1 MAKINKK
8 ISLENQIGQL
18 QSDWFNIEWD
28 FRQDIHTLMDI
39 DYDSSTLRQRVKAKS
54 MELQRLDEDIRAKLT
69 EQESLENKSNTN
81 GKC

>member
-1 MAKINKK
+1 MPKIMKK
-8 ISLENQIGQL
+8 MSLENQVSQM
-18 QSDWFNIEWD
+18 QKEWFD
-28 FRQDIHTLMDI
+28 LSHSFRHDVHALMDI
-39 DYDSSTLRQRVKAKS
+39 DYDSPTLRQRVKAKS